1 MIWIKLLGM
10 WIFSDSFFTIHTY
23 WGKEGFKEHYIRII
37 RLLCGIGLMIWG

>member
-10 WIFSDSFFTIHTY
+10 WIFSDAWFSIHTY